1 MPTIFRELL
10 VEQFDGKIFSRQSAI
25 RIIADYHLQN
35 GGIIEDERDLVGVF
49 KRATQVMQKQNMGLV
64 NKGYGTWELHYKK
77 QEQQI
82 VKESYEMVEKN
93 YNVDEIIG
101 SGDRAVYVYYFDSY
115 AEKNA
120 LKGNSTW
127 ECKIGRNDNNPIQ
140 RILGQVG
147 TCFPELPHIALIIKC
162 DDSVTLEA
170 ALHSVLKVQG
180 KWISKAPGNEWF
192 MTNPKEIKEL
202 YYRVI
207 KKLDERYLPYSSL
220 IDVETVTVEEPLRL
234 LI

>member
-25 RIIADYHLQN
+25 RIIADYHLQY

-77 QEQQI
+77 
-82 VKESYEMVEKN
+82 
-93 YNVDEIIG
+93 
-101 SGDRAVYVYYFDSY
+101 
-115 AEKNA
+115 
-120 LKGNSTW
+120 
-127 ECKIGRNDNNPIQ
+127 
-140 RILGQVG
+140 
-147 TCFPELPHIALIIKC
+147 
-162 DDSVTLEA
+162 
-170 ALHSVLKVQG
+170 
-180 KWISKAPGNEWF
+180 NEWF